1 MLEDV
6 FRFTEGFVESCLFY
20 SYEILSFD
28 IFGCVI
34 FSKALF
40 CNQTPD
46 STAIAE
52 IPEELQAGTQLIMCH
67 NIIMVNSKNSK
78 LYFHY
83 HMQYASKHPS
93 IVSSSYYHWV
103 SAVCREPGQP
113 SAGQVASSLHTQH
126 HSSLH
131 TPPHSKS
138 SPCAGKSSRENPC
151 TAKVWHKPWHKTK
164 RTRR

>member
-1 MLEDV
+1 
-6 FRFTEGFVESCLFY
+6 
-20 SYEILSFD
+20 
-28 IFGCVI
+28 
-34 FSKALF
+34 
-40 CNQTPD
+40 
-46 STAIAE
+46 
-52 IPEELQAGTQLIMCH
+52 
-67 NIIMVNSKNSK
+67 
-78 LYFHY
+78 
-83 HMQYASKHPS
+83 MQYASKHPS

-138 SPCAGKSSRENPC
+138 SPCAGKSLRENPS